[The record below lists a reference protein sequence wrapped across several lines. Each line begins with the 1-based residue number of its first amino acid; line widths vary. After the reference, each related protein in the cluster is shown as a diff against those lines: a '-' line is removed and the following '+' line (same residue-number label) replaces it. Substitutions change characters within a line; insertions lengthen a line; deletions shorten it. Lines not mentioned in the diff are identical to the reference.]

1 MPELP
6 EVAFN
11 QLKKLVGDVSFR
23 AGRLREWI
31 ALGRSLRALSGSFTP
46 FNSDVKVGAQN
57 PAAMNMPR
65 LIEAWRNVEDNPFV
79 ELEGFRA
86 PTGMRYINRA
96 LVANGQG
103 DADPTVAQ
111 WIDQILD
118 IGGQIRTSLD
128 ALQIG
133 DLSAHCT
140 KLDAHLLTVMRKH
153 RASVDGETDA
163 LFFIASTLHT
173 RLDA

>member
-6 EVAFN
+6 DIAFN
-11 QLKKLVGDVSFR
+11 HLKKLVGDVSFR

-57 PAAMNMPR
+57 PATMNVAR
-65 LIEAWRNVEDNPFV
+65 LSETWRNVEDNPFV

-111 WIDQILD
+111 WIDQFLD
-118 IGGQIRTSLD
+118 IGGQIRSSLD
-128 ALQIG
+128 GLQIG
-133 DLSAHCT
+133 DLATHCT
-140 KLDAHLLTVMRKH
+140 KFDAHLLVVIRRH
-153 RASVDGETDA
+153 RASVDAETDQ